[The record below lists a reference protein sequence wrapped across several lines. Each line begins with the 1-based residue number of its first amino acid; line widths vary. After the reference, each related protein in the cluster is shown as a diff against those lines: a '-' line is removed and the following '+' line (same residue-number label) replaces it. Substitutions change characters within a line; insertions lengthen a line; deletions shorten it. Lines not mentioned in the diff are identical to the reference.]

1 MSVILFANLR
11 KNAWFKVIVLIVWD
25 LKLATILLK
34 LTIVDIFIFTIMD
47 RKFTGKITMI
57 PKDLTNLA
65 SYELLHYKLILGC
78 WIEHL
83 VQFVE
88 QLSDIMHHIL
98 IVLLSDCPVSRW
110 EQTSELK
117 HEAVFD
123 LNQPHP
129 QIVVFGNN
137 KF

>member
-1 MSVILFANLR
+1 MSVILYANLR
-11 KNAWFKVIVLIVWD
+11 KNAWFKVIVLIVLD

-34 LTIVDIFIFTIMD
+34 FTVVDFFIIID

-65 SYELLHYKLILGC
+65 SYELLHNKLILGC

-98 IVLLSDCPVSRW
+98 IVLLSDSPVSRW

-117 HEAVFD
+117 REAVFD
-123 LNQPHP
+123 LNQPHS
-129 QIVVFGNN
+129 QIVEFGNN

>member
-1 MSVILFANLR
+1 MSVILYANLR

-57 PKDLTNLA
+57 PKDLTHLA

-98 IVLLSDCPVSRW
+98 IVLLSDSPVSRW

-117 HEAVFD
+117 REAVFD